1 MEFKKTLRPLFIS
14 YVGNMQVFPNN
25 SFKGSEMNHFIST
38 RQYCTTP
45 LLLHCFFL
53 LLKKKFFP
61 LSPPHTA
68 LSLRGVFVAQGQQLD
83 GSNTCW

>member
-1 MEFKKTLRPLFIS
+1 
-14 YVGNMQVFPNN
+14 
-25 SFKGSEMNHFIST
+25 
-38 RQYCTTP
+38 
-45 LLLHCFFL
+45 